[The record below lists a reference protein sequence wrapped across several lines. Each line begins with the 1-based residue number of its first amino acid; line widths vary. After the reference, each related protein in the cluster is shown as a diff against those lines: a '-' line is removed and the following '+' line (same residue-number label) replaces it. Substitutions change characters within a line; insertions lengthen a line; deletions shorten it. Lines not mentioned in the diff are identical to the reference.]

1 MFLAARRK
9 PGWLA
14 LIPQGGEIT
23 LAHVVRRRDSRP
35 EVCLL
40 DRFAVE
46 GSELEALKRLRSAR
60 SLKSYAC
67 TTLMPDGEYN
77 LTQVDAPP
85 VPREERKEAFRRD
98 TLDAWQEY
106 QETGLHVAI
115 DEVDQWLSGWGTETE
130 GGVPSCHK

>member
-23 LAHVVRRRDSRP
+23 LAHVIRRRDSRP

-46 GSELEALKRLRSAR
+46 GSELEALKRLR
-60 SLKSYAC
+60 
-67 TTLMPDGEYN
+67 
-77 LTQVDAPP
+77 
-85 VPREERKEAFRRD
+85 
-98 TLDAWQEY
+98 
-106 QETGLHVAI
+106 
-115 DEVDQWLSGWGTETE
+115 
-130 GGVPSCHK
+130 